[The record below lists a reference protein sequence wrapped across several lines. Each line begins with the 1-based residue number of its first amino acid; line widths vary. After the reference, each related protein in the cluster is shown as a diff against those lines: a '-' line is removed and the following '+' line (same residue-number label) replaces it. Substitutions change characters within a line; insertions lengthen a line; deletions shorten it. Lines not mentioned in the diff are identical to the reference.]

1 MSTKHEELLVR
12 KFFRDLMLYG
22 TDEWVGPVVSNSLAT
37 AMRKFLGIQPHT
49 DNIIANVPFM
59 DVALRNTQP
68 SQHSDSIL
76 QAVRSVFKAQKLAD
90 FMTRL
95 ADGNDWHIIRF
106 LSILICIVNSDES
119 QYQRLAANLDD
130 DWIDEAT
137 IVWEEFFGRAEV
149 TINDTMRMFSDD
161 DVLVFEP
168 LVLGGLEL
176 IETRKAMGQF
186 VVNGY
191 VPLLMLAGI
200 EDEEICKR
208 ALRKFAQEA
217 GIGADQVTSLIT
229 YCEAEDQY
237 AHGLLQ
243 SACDMLMLTSNFAS
257 AELLINRL
265 NARRRMDFANAL
277 SGYPRADSFLSLLF
291 PMYQPLASEAVLH
304 PISGEGFWG
313 LWLFFTGGLE

>member
-1 MSTKHEELLVR
+1 MIHE
-12 KFFRDLMLYG
+12 FFSNLKAYG
-22 TDEWVGPVVSNSLAT
+22 GDEFVSPVIDAQLSIEMKN
-37 AMRKFLGIQPHT
+37 FLGIQPNR
-49 DNIIANVPFM
+49 DNIIANAPFV
-59 DVALRNTQP
+59 DVALGNSWP
-68 SQHSDSIL
+68 SQHPNSML
-76 QAVRSVFKAQKLAD
+76 YAVRHIFKAEKLAD
-90 FMTRL
+90 FMVRL
-95 ADGNDWHIIRF
+95 IDGNDWSIIRF
-106 LSILICIVNSDES
+106 LAILICIVNSDES
-119 QYQRLAANLDD
+119 QYQRLAADLDD

-149 TINDTMRMFSDD
+149 TINDTIRMFSDD
-161 DVLVFEP
+161 DVLGFKP
-168 LVLGGLEL
+168 LVLGGPDLVEL
-176 IETRKAMGQF
+176 REAMGQF

-265 NARRRMDFANAL
+265 NARRRVDFANAL
-277 SGYPRADSFLSLLF
+277 EGYTGQAQLLDRLF
-291 PMYQPLASEAVLH
+291 PMWNPPASEAALH